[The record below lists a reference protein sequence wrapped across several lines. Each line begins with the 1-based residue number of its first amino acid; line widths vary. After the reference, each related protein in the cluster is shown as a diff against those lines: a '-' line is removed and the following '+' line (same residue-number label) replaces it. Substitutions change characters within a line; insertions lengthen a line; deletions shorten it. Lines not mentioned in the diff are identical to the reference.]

1 MKSNLTRYLTLF
13 LALVLT
19 LTLAACG
26 KTGDTGG
33 PSKEGDKAGDID
45 ISEFVT
51 ISHLSLGD
59 KPKQRTV

>member
-33 PSKEGDKAGDID
+33 PSKEG
-45 ISEFVT
+45 T
-51 ISHLSLGD
+51 
-59 KPKQRTV
+59 KPVI